1 MDDSSWMIL
10 FPKSL
15 SGTGFSIQFKIEAGI
30 SSGSMLASGIFS
42 RNLSI
47 SHLLSASAALDS
59 LLLHLAMS
67 VMNSLHAKA
76 VDSWCRATRM
86 VLHKLQTVDKPFLN
100 ITTLTTLSTYTY
112 NCLPVNLFPEQ
123 ATVNK
128 EPSNSQA
135 DIL

>member
-1 MDDSSWMIL
+1 
-10 FPKSL
+10 
-15 SGTGFSIQFKIEAGI
+15 
-30 SSGSMLASGIFS
+30 MLASRIFS

-76 VDSWCRATRM
+76 VDSWCKATRM
-86 VLHKLQTVDKPFLN
+86 VLHKLQTVDQPFLN
-100 ITTLTTLSTYTY
+100 ITTLPTLSTYTS
-112 NCLPVNLFPEQ
+112 NCLPVNLFPEK
-123 ATVNK
+123 ANASKGLIT
-128 EPSNSQA
+128 SQA